1 MNITFDDVSFKYIER
16 KILDHASFS
25 ITDLDKVGIVG
36 VNGTGK
42 TTMLKL
48 IMKEEM
54 PNSGSIIISGGMR
67 INYLKQDPIFDE
79 NKDLLSIVAIDDA
92 CKTDISPVP
101 ITDSPVNIFLLP
113 EKSKFID
120 MILLTDFLFPSL
132 LSKKLYVL
140 SISL

>member
-48 IMKEEM
+48 IMKQI
-54 PNSGSIIISGGMR
+54 NISILYMNLKILLLEYYWEQEKKIIS
-67 INYLKQDPIFDE
+67 
-79 NKDLLSIVAIDDA
+79 
-92 CKTDISPVP
+92 
-101 ITDSPVNIFLLP
+101 
-113 EKSKFID
+113 
-120 MILLTDFLFPSL
+120 
-132 LSKKLYVL
+132 
-140 SISL
+140 